1 MFKNYFKTAWRNLWK
16 NKVYSAINV
25 IGLSIGMAA
34 CIAILIF
41 VSYERCFDNF
51 HTKNI
56 YRLNEVQKFEGMV
69 AAQKV
74 ALSMYP
80 MGPTLRAE
88 FPEVENF
95 TRINAAGNTP
105 LDYGDKRVYIKR
117 VCFVDSTFLSIF
129 DFKLL
134 QGDRN
139 TALEKPNSIV
149 LTKEMAENFFGKENP
164 IGKRLTSY
172 RRNDTTELLVTG
184 VLENVP
190 QNSQLQFNALIPFRT
205 IESPDWMN
213 NWGGNWLNTYL
224 ELAPNTDI
232 AALEKKFPAYLKRHM
247 TNENWK
253 NYQEN

>member
-41 VSYERCFDNF
+41 VSYERSFDNF

-105 LDYGDKRVYIKR
+105 LEADTISK
-117 VCFVDSTFLSIF
+117 S
-129 DFKLL
+129 FKPLVHRIIS
-134 QGDRN
+134 QRSCDQC
-139 TALEKPNSIV
+139 PDQ
-149 LTKEMAENFFGKENP
+149 
-164 IGKRLTSY
+164 Y
-172 RRNDTTELLVTG
+172 R
-184 VLENVP
+184 
-190 QNSQLQFNALIPFRT
+190 F
-205 IESPDWMN
+205 
-213 NWGGNWLNTYL
+213 
-224 ELAPNTDI
+224 
-232 AALEKKFPAYLKRHM
+232 
-247 TNENWK
+247 
-253 NYQEN
+253 